1 MGPNRAAWLFVAGLA
16 WLVLRGILAHVFGW
30 ANAGEIA
37 QHGGLAMLLPAISL
51 VASLTMPLFFFSF
64 LTHHPFEDRVFLR
77 GATVLALAA
86 SLISFL
92 LVLVSFVAIL
102 LEPGSRG
109 AVLAA
114 VPSWIVTAVPLLF
127 VFSIFLFLVAFAQTE
142 GKDSRLRRAAVV
154 GAVGTLIP
162 LLIILGW
169 IIHTRVAGA
178 LGWYPDFSQSLVA
191 KGMGLAAAGT
201 LLWFLE
207 TFAVSY
213 DE

>member
-64 LTHHPFEDRVFLR
+64 LTHHPFENQAFLR
-77 GATVLALAA
+77 GATLLALAT
-86 SLISFL
+86 SLFSFL

-114 VPSWIVTAVPLLF
+114 VPFRIVTAVPLLF
-127 VFSIFLFLVAFAQTE
+127 VISIFLFLVAFARAE
-142 GKDSRLRRAAVV
+142 GKDERLRRAAVV

-169 IIHTRVAGA
+169 IIHTSVAGS
-178 LGWYPDFSQSLVA
+178 LPWYPEFSRSLIA
-191 KGMGLAAAGT
+191 KGMGLAAAGS

-213 DE
+213 DR